1 MKRMILSVLSIA
13 LTAVSLPVS
22 AGRDQSQLFL
32 QERENKRVIAERAAA
47 AATREQMDAK
57 CRELL
62 REEPRR

>member
-32 QERENKRVIAERAAA
+32 QERENKRVIAERAAG
-47 AATREQMDAK
+47 AATREQMEAK

>member
-22 AGRDQSQLFL
+22 AGRDQSQLIL

-47 AATREQMDAK
+47 AATREQMAAK

>member
-32 QERENKRVIAERAAA
+32 QERENKRVVAERAAA
-47 AATREQMDAK
+47 LTREEMAAK

>member
-13 LTAVSLPVS
+13 LSAVSLPVL
-22 AGRDQSQLFL
+22 AGRDQSQLIL

-47 AATREQMDAK
+47 AATREQMEAK

-62 REEPRR
+62 REELRR

>member
-47 AATREQMDAK
+47 AATREQMEAK

-62 REEPRR
+62 REEPHR

>member
-47 AATREQMDAK
+47 AATREQMEAM

>member
-13 LTAVSLPVS
+13 LSAVSLPVL
-22 AGRDQSQLFL
+22 AGRDQSQFIL

-47 AATREQMDAK
+47 AATREQMEAK

-62 REEPRR
+62 REELRR